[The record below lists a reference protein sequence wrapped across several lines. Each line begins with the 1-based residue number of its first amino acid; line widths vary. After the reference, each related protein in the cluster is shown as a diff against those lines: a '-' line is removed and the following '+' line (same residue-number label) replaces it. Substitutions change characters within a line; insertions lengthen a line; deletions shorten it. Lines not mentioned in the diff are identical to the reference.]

1 MELEGERTATPSP
14 GLMERRIRLRRSK
27 DVERVRKEGQAW
39 HHPLLVL
46 LAAPNAE
53 GRTRIGVLAG
63 RRVGKAVAR
72 NRARRLLR
80 EAARRLYPHLAPGWD
95 LLLIARPPIVEVKEP
110 QVEEALGQLAREAG
124 LLVGKET

>member
-1 MELEGERTATPSP
+1 
-14 GLMERRIRLRRSK
+14 MERRIRLRRSK
-27 DVERVRKEGQAW
+27 DVERVRQEGQAW

-80 EAARRLYPHLAPGWD
+80 EAARRLYPRLAQGWD

-110 QVEEALGQLAREAG
+110 QVEEALRQLTRQAG
-124 LLVGKET
+124 LLSREEPPEPGPGPQSEDGNGR

>member
-1 MELEGERTATPSP
+1 
-14 GLMERRIRLRRSK
+14 MERRIRLRRSA
-27 DVERVRKEGQAW
+27 DVERVRREGQAW

-46 LAAPNAE
+46 LAAQNLE

-80 EAARRLYPHLAPGWD
+80 EAARRLYPRLAPGWD
-95 LLLIARPPIVEVKEP
+95 LLLIARPPIVDVKEP
-110 QVEEALGQLAREAG
+110 QVEEALRQLTQQAG
-124 LLVGKET
+124 LLLGEEPSGAGPEPQSEET